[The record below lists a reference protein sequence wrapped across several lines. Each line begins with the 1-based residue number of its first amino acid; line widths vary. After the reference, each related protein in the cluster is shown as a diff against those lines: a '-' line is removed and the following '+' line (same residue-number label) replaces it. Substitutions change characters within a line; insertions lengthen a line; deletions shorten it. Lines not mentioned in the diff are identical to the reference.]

1 MENLPKFPNPA
12 EAASQTAG
20 ETPIDLHNV
29 PRGKRLEAVLDGESA
44 EMFLPKLP
52 ERERKVLE
60 MKYGVSGY
68 ERSTYEEVA
77 REFDLTRERIRQLH
91 NGAIQILA
99 KLVKEQRKPRV
110 R

>member
-1 MENLPKFPNPA
+1 MEDSPKFSNPG

-20 ETPIDLHNV
+20 EIPIDLHNV
-29 PRGKRLEAVLDGESA
+29 PRGKRLEAVLDGENA

-60 MKYGVSGY
+60 MKYGVGGY
-68 ERSTYEEVA
+68 ERSTYEEVG

-91 NGAIQILA
+91 NDAILILA
-99 KLVKEQRKPRV
+99 KLVKEQRRL
-110 R
+110 RS